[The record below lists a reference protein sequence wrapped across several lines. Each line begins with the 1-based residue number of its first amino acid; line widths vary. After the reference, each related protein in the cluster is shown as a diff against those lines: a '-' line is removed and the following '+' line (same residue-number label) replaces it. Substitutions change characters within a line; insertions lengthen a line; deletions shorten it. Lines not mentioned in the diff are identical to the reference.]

1 MLPVLDVPT
10 YELELLSKKDK
21 IKFRPFLVKEQKV
34 LMTALTTG
42 EKADA
47 QLAIIECAKACTF
60 GKVDVDNL
68 PIFDLERLF
77 LYIRAKSVGETL
89 DVKLKCEECEAFTPL
104 EINLLEMKVANLDK
118 VTSKIEIR
126 DSYGFTMAYP
136 TAAIL
141 NQVSAIAKD
150 TNDLQFYFELAKQ
163 CLLGVYQGEEFFS
176 AGDSTENEIE
186 SVLNALGSEEFE
198 KVQSFFDNMPK
209 VSYDLEF
216 DCDKC
221 GHHNHMVLEGT
232 DSFFG

>member
-89 DVKLKCEECEAFTPL
+89 DVKLKCDSCGEFTPL
-104 EINLLEMKVANLDK
+104 EINLIEMKVANLDK
-118 VTSKIEIR
+118 VTSKIEVAPG
-126 DSYGFTMAYP
+126 YGFTMAYP

-141 NQVSAIAKD
+141 NRVSAIAKD
-150 TNDLQFYFELAKQ
+150 TNDLQFYYELAKQ
-163 CLLGVYQGEEFFS
+163 CLLGVYQGDEFFS
-176 AGDSTENEIE
+176 AADSSEDEIE
-186 SVLNALGSEEFE
+186 AVLNALGSEAFE
-198 KVQSFFDNMPK
+198 KVQAFFDNMPK

-216 DCDKC
+216 DCGKC
-221 GHHNHMVLEGT
+221 STHNRMVLEGT